1 MTRRLV
7 RLTITVRHV
16 HLSCLRRTQASDT
29 EGTVTPVYTGDA
41 AAFRPP
47 RAYDTSQRNPR
58 WVQVHPSARSATVMT
73 QVPAT
78 RAVAGPKLDIIPLGG
93 LGEFGMNMLLVI
105 WDDTAILIDTGA
117 MFPGP
122 ELPGVDL
129 VIPDLSYVEERIGH
143 LAAVVLTHGHEDH
156 IGALP
161 YVWPILDGPVYGT
174 PLTLAL
180 VSPKLEEHGLTPADR
195 LCEVAPGDSVTVS
208 DMTVEF
214 IRVTHSMPD
223 CVAVAVHTP
232 AGTIVHTG
240 DFKFDQTPLD
250 GQPLDVHRFA
260 ELGRTGVI
268 ALFGDSTNIERPG
281 FTGSELDVVSGLE
294 EVFSGATGK
303 IVIAAFAS
311 SLHRIQIVANLA
323 AQFGRKLAFAG
334 RGVIQNTQI
343 AGQLG
348 HLHVPAGLQIRDSE
362 VKDYPASDV
371 VCLATGS
378 QGEPL
383 AALSRIAIDDHRHI
397 TLEPDDVVVFS
408 ARAIPGNRRA
418 IGRVMNHIARR
429 GADVVHEGLKGV
441 HVSGHGSAEE
451 LKLMLSLVRPR
462 YFVPIHGEYRYLAEH
477 AKVAARVTGDR
488 TTVLLAEDGDVIR
501 LAPGEGRIEGRVSTG
516 RVLIDGTRSGEVGDE
531 VLRHRRHLAADGV
544 VVPVI
549 AVSRQEGR
557 VEGTPD
563 VVTRGVVVDERT
575 DTLLETLPALLV
587 EVIDGAGP
595 DERCDQGLLAER
607 VRIELQRLFRKQ
619 VGRRPLV
626 LPVIMEI

>member
-1 MTRRLV
+1 MTS
-7 RLTITVRHV
+7 T
-16 HLSCLRRTQASDT
+16 
-29 EGTVTPVYTGDA
+29 
-41 AAFRPP
+41 
-47 RAYDTSQRNPR
+47 
-58 WVQVHPSARSATVMT
+58 
-73 QVPAT
+73 PAT
-78 RAVAGPKLDIIPLGG
+78 LAATGPRLDVIPLGG
-93 LGEFGMNMLLVI
+93 LGEFGMNMLLVAL
-105 WDDTAILIDTGA
+105 DDTAILIDTGA

-122 ELPGVDL
+122 ELLGVDL
-129 VIPDLSYVEERIGH
+129 VIPDLGYLQERVGH

-161 YVWPILDGPVYGT
+161 YVWPLLDGPVYGT

-180 VSPKLEEHGLTPADR
+180 VTPKLDEHGLDAADR
-195 LCEVAPGDSVTVS
+195 LCEVAPGDTVTVG
-208 DMTVEF
+208 DVTVEF

-232 AGTIVHTG
+232 AGTLVHTG
-240 DFKFDQTPLD
+240 DYKFDQTPLD
-250 GQPLDVHRFA
+250 GQPLDIHRFA
-260 ELGRTGVI
+260 ELGRTGVL

-281 FTGSELDVVSGLE
+281 FTGSELDVVDGLE
-294 EVFSGATGK
+294 EVFSSATGK

-311 SLHRIQIVANLA
+311 SLHRIQIIANLA
-323 AQFGRKLAFAG
+323 AQFGRKVAFAG

-343 AGQLG
+343 AARLG
-348 HLHVPAGLQIRDSE
+348 HLRLPAGLQIRDSE
-362 VKDYPASDV
+362 VKDYPARDV
-371 VCLATGS
+371 VCMATGS

-383 AALSRIAIDDHRHI
+383 AALSRIAIDDHRHVK
-397 TLEPDDVVVFS
+397 LERDDVVVFS

-429 GADVVHEGLKGV
+429 GAEIIHEDRKRV

-462 YFVPIHGEYRYLAEH
+462 FFVPIHGEYRYLAEH
-477 AKVAARVTGDR
+477 ARVAARVTGGR

-501 LAPGEGRIEGRVSTG
+501 LAPGQGRIDGRVATG
-516 RVLIDGTRSGEVGDE
+516 RALIDGTRSGEVGDE
-531 VLRHRRHLAADGV
+531 VLRHRRHLAGDGV

-549 AVSRQEGR
+549 AINRQEGH

-563 VVTRGVVVDERT
+563 VITRGVVVDEQT
-575 DTLLETLPALLV
+575 DTLLETLPELLV
-587 EVIDGAGP
+587 AVIDGTGP
-595 DERCDQGLLAER
+595 DERSDQGLLTER

>member
-1 MTRRLV
+1 
-7 RLTITVRHV
+7 
-16 HLSCLRRTQASDT
+16 
-29 EGTVTPVYTGDA
+29 
-41 AAFRPP
+41 
-47 RAYDTSQRNPR
+47 
-58 WVQVHPSARSATVMT
+58 
-73 QVPAT
+73 
-78 RAVAGPKLDIIPLGG
+78 
-93 LGEFGMNMLLVI
+93 MNMLLVV
-105 WDDTAILIDTGA
+105 WDDTAILIDAGA

-122 ELPGVDL
+122 ELLGVDL
-129 VIPDLSYVEERIGH
+129 VIPDLGYLQERVGH

-161 YVWPILDGPVYGT
+161 YVWPLLDGPVYGT

-180 VSPKLEEHGLTPADR
+180 VSPKLEEHGLDAANR
-195 LCEVAPGDSVTVS
+195 LCQVAPGDTVTVG
-208 DMTVEF
+208 DVTVEF

-232 AGTIVHTG
+232 AGTLVHTG
-240 DFKFDQTPLD
+240 DYKFDQTPLD
-250 GQPLDVHRFA
+250 DQPLDIHRFA
-260 ELGRTGVI
+260 ELGRTGVL

-281 FTGSELDVVSGLE
+281 FTGSELDVVDGLE
-294 EVFSGATGK
+294 EVFSSATGK

-311 SLHRIQIVANLA
+311 SLHRIQIIADLA

-343 AGQLG
+343 AARLG
-348 HLHVPAGLQIRDSE
+348 HLRLPAGLQIRDSE
-362 VKDYPASDV
+362 VKDYPARDV
-371 VCLATGS
+371 VCMATGS

-383 AALSRIAIDDHRHI
+383 AALSRIAIDDHRHVK
-397 TLEPDDVVVFS
+397 LERDDVVVFS

-429 GADVVHEGLKGV
+429 GAEVIHEDRKRV

-462 YFVPIHGEYRYLAEH
+462 FFVPIHGEYRYLAEH
-477 AKVAARVTGDR
+477 ARVAARVTGGR

-501 LAPGEGRIEGRVSTG
+501 LAPGEGRIDGRVATG
-516 RVLIDGTRSGEVGDE
+516 RALIDGTRSGEVGDE
-531 VLRHRRHLAADGV
+531 VLRHRRHLAGDGV

-549 AVSRQEGR
+549 AINRQEGH

-563 VVTRGVVVDERT
+563 VITRGVVVDEQT
-575 DTLLETLPALLV
+575 DTLLETLPELLV
-587 EVIDGAGP
+587 AVIDGAGP
-595 DERCDQGLLAER
+595 DERSDQALLTER
-607 VRIELQRLFRKQ
+607 VRIELQRLFRKR